1 MYVES
6 MVNNMKCLQLS
17 SKLSTPTLIEI
28 PVVILEIKCLDRL
41 NMTFSINFMQLTH
54 EAWFS
59 TM

>member
-1 MYVES
+1 